1 MKHSNHIIY
10 IEASADLCSV
20 CIAEGE
26 SIKVL
31 RESKINKSH
40 SELMAPLIDECL
52 KELNLRASDLA
63 AVCIAEGPGSYT
75 SLRITAATAKGLCYG
90 ASIPLITIGTLE
102 GLAYGVETSDSDL
115 IIPTIDARRDEI
127 YYQVFDKN
135 RNALSPVSPHILKAH
150 SFSEYSNN
158 KILICGNGALK
169 AEKIIV
175 NPKIRFLQTEF
186 SCLNLIKPGVRKF
199 INQDFTEIFYFNPL
213 YLKPPNIT
221 SPRTII

>member
-1 MKHSNHIIY
+1 MEHSNHIIY

-26 SIKVL
+26 SIKVI

-40 SELMAPLIDECL
+40 SELMAPLIDDCL
-52 KELNLRASDLA
+52 RELNLRASDLA

-75 SLRITAATAKGLCYG
+75 SLRITAATAKGLCFG
-90 ASIPLITIGTLE
+90 ASIPLITVGTLE
-102 GLAYGVETSDSDL
+102 GLAYGADISDTDL
-115 IIPTIDARRDEI
+115 IIPTVDAGRNEV

-135 RNALSPVSPHILKAH
+135 RNALSLVSPHILEAH
-150 SFSEYSNN
+150 SFSKHPDD

-175 NPKIRFLQTEF
+175 NPKVRFLQTEF
-186 SCLNLIKPGVRKF
+186 SCQNLIKPGLKKF
-199 INQDFTEIFYFNPL
+199 IDQDFTEIFYFSPL
-213 YLKPPNIT
+213 YLKSPNIT
-221 SPRTII
+221 SPRSKF